1 MEFQSKWKKDKH
13 SGQWKKKKKNKG
25 RAERSVFRVEDA
37 WASNVVGDCF
47 LRAGEKYVLV
57 AHTSCRGYTMCVRRV
72 RREFYASLS
81 PTYASI
87 LLNRIIYA
95 RICIWNVTAEPKSA
109 ERPTNQARLR
119 RLSPLIRVSFSPR
132 VLFSSP
138 TRSFIKRRDLTLR
151 GISRR
156 LFVAAGRNI
165 GKRRR
170 WDRTI
175 FNACRRAVLRC

>member
-1 MEFQSKWKKDKH
+1 M
-13 SGQWKKKKKNKG
+13 
-25 RAERSVFRVEDA
+25 EDA

-151 GISRR
+151 GISHCSSRPGEILENDEGEIEQFSTLVVEPCCVVKR
-156 LFVAAGRNI
+156 SSRYRKFTCVKWQALFTVHRGA
-165 GKRRR
+165 
-170 WDRTI
+170 
-175 FNACRRAVLRC
+175 